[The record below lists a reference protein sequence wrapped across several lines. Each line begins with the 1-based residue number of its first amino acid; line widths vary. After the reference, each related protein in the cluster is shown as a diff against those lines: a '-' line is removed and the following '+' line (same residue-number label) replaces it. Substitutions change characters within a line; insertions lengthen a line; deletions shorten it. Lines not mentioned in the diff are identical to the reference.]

1 MEYTY
6 IICVYIYTNVK
17 EGVVAY
23 PGDDQFD
30 VVVVSIKITTEVV
43 VDGYSVFALGL

>member
-1 MEYTY
+1 MC
-6 IICVYIYTNVK
+6 IYIYTNVK